1 MTMITQVSAYQPL
14 LQQLSR
20 QIEINIQLRRDL
32 AAAEVQFKQSLS
44 DLEQQVN
51 AAQAGLAKSKTK
63 AAYTDTLLTELSQLQ
78 TAYARSSEA
87 FRALTLQHET
97 LTRDNAQLQLE
108 SKKNQDRL
116 KRSKEE
122 IQSLQQQLVAEQAA
136 TQKLQQQLVVLKE
149 SNAQALHACQQI
161 NERQTT
167 ELAILTKELLATREQ
182 AAKETQAREEHEQSI
197 TALHQQIQTIVERC
211 ASVEQRSEQQAREI
225 ADLTALLLAAEKRL
239 QHSSITGT
247 PERPANGRNNL
258 KADLQLLKKS
268 PLFDANWYLQTY
280 PDVAK
285 AGMNPA
291 EHYLR
296 HGGFENRN
304 PSPHFDSG
312 AYLRRYPDVRQAG
325 ANPLIHFLL
334 DGERQGCEA
343 EPVKESDGG

>member
-1 MTMITQVSAYQPL
+1 MTTITQVSAYQPL

-32 AAAEVQFKQSLS
+32 AAAEIQFKQKLS
-44 DLEQQVN
+44 ELEQQVGE
-51 AAQAGLAKSKTK
+51 AQAGLAKSKTK
-63 AAYTDTLLTELSQLQ
+63 AAYTDALLTELSQLQ

-87 FRALTLQHET
+87 FRALTLQNET
-97 LTRDNAQLQLE
+97 LASDYTQLQVE
-108 SKKNQDRL
+108 SKQNQERL
-116 KRSKEE
+116 KRGKEE
-122 IQSLQQQLVAEQAA
+122 AQQLQKKLHAEQAE
-136 TQKLQQQLVVLKE
+136 TQKLQQQLVALKE
-149 SNAQALHACQQI
+149 SSAQALHACQLT
-161 NERQTT
+161 NERQAQ
-167 ELAILTKELLATREQ
+167 EVAQ
-182 AAKETQAREEHEQSI
+182 
-197 TALHQQIQTIVERC
+197 
-211 ASVEQRSEQQAREI
+211 
-225 ADLTALLLAAEKRL
+225 LTALLMSAEKRL

-247 PERPANGRNNL
+247 SERPANGRNNL

-304 PSPHFDSG
+304 PSAQFDSG
-312 AYLRRYPDVRQAG
+312 AYLQRYPDVRQSG

-343 EPVKESDGG
+343 MVVKESDGG

>member
-32 AAAEVQFKQSLS
+32 AAAEVQF
-44 DLEQQVN
+44 N

-122 IQSLQQQLVAEQAA
+122 IQSLQQQLF
-136 TQKLQQQLVVLKE
+136 VLKE
-149 SNAQALHACQQI
+149 SNARALHACQQI

-167 ELAILTKELLATREQ
+167 ELAILTKE
-182 AAKETQAREEHEQSI
+182 
-197 TALHQQIQTIVERC
+197 
-211 ASVEQRSEQQAREI
+211 
-225 ADLTALLLAAEKRL
+225 LLAAEKRL

-258 KADLQLLKKS
+258 KADLQLLKKT

-304 PSPHFDSG
+304 PSAQFDSG
-312 AYLRRYPDVRQAG
+312 AYLQRYPDVRQSG